1 MNYELV
7 LDALGDRTRRSILD
21 QLREGPQ
28 PVGALAR
35 RLPVSRPAVS
45 QHLRV
50 LRQAGLVSVT
60 QAGTRHLYAI
70 NPAGPAQLR
79 EYADHLWDAAL
90 ERYKEFAE
98 RGTTET
104 TTPPAP
110 RKPAPGPGAWPRGR
124 GGRHGRRKR

>member
-1 MNYELV
+1 MTYGLL
-7 LDALGDRTRRSILD
+7 LDALGDQTRRSILD
-21 QLREGPQ
+21 HLREGPQ
-28 PVGALAR
+28 PVGVLAI

-50 LRQAGLVSVT
+50 LRQAGLVSFT
-60 QAGTRHLYAI
+60 EAGTKHLYAI

-79 EYADHLWDAAL
+79 EYADHLWDVTL
-90 ERYKEFAE
+90 KRFKEFAD

-104 TTPPAP
+104 TIPPAP
-110 RKPAPGPGAWPRGR
+110 RKPAAGPGAWPRGR

>member
-1 MNYELV
+1 MTYGLL
-7 LDALGDRTRRSILD
+7 LDALGDQTRRSILD
-21 QLREGPQ
+21 HLREGPQ
-28 PVGALAR
+28 PVGVLAI

-50 LRQAGLVSVT
+50 LRQARLVSVT
-60 QAGTRHLYAI
+60 EAGTKHLYAI

-79 EYADHLWDAAL
+79 EYADHLWDVTL
-90 ERYKEFAE
+90 KRFKEFAE

-104 TTPPAP
+104 TIPPAP
-110 RKPAPGPGAWPRGR
+110 RKPAAGPGAWPRGR

>member
-1 MNYELV
+1 MTYGLL
-7 LDALGDRTRRSILD
+7 LDALGDQTRRSILD
-21 QLREGPQ
+21 HLREGPQ
-28 PVGALAR
+28 PVGVLAI

-50 LRQAGLVSVT
+50 LRQAGLVSFT
-60 QAGTRHLYAI
+60 EAGTKHLYAI

-79 EYADHLWDAAL
+79 EYADHLWDVTL
-90 ERYKEFAE
+90 KRFKEFAE

-104 TTPPAP
+104 TIPPAP
-110 RKPAPGPGAWPRGR
+110 RKPAAGPGAWPRGR